1 MPRSK
6 KLASLIGVATLA
18 LLALPQANAQAL
30 KVVSTFSII
39 SDFARNVGGD
49 RVELTTLVGPDGD
62 AHSYEPRPAD
72 ATAIGNADVV
82 LVNGAGFEGFLQRL
96 VRASGGKA
104 TVVELSKGAA
114 LLRNADDDHGS
125 HEGHDHDHHHGD
137 DHKHDH
143 NDHNDHNHEHDHGH
157 AHGDQQEHAKAHH
170 HHHGEYDP
178 HAWQSVHN
186 AQVYVR
192 NIADA
197 FCAADEQDCAA
208 YRANARSYSEK
219 LNVLDKELKAAVAQ
233 IPPQRR
239 TIITSH
245 DAFAY
250 LGSAYGL
257 RFLAP
262 QGASTESEASA
273 ADIGALIRQIRE
285 QKASAIFLENVSNP
299 RLVHQI
305 ANETGMK
312 TSGKLYSDALST
324 ANGPAATYIDMMRHN
339 IETIRDGALGK

>member
-1 MPRSK
+1 MPRLK
-6 KLASLIGVATLA
+6 KLASITGIATLA

-49 RVELTTLVGPDGD
+49 RIELTTLVGRDGD

-96 VRASGGKA
+96 VQASAGKA
-104 TVVELSKGAA
+104 TVVELSKGAM
-114 LLRNADDDHGS
+114 LLRNADDGHGS
-125 HEGHDHDHHHGD
+125 DEGHDHE
-137 DHKHDH
+137 
-143 NDHNDHNHEHDHGH
+143 HEHDHSDQNHDHDHEH
-157 AHGDQQEHAKAHH
+157 AYSDQQEHAKAHH
-170 HHHGEYDP
+170 HHHGDHDP

-197 FCAADEQDCAA
+197 FCAADQEACPV
-208 YRANARSYSEK
+208 YRANARSYGDK
-219 LNVLDKELKAAVAQ
+219 LEALDKDLKVAVAQ
-233 IPPQRR
+233 IPSERR

-250 LGSAYGL
+250 LGHEYGL
-257 RFLAP
+257 QFLAP
-262 QGASTESEASA
+262 QGASTGSEASA
-273 ADIGALIRQIRE
+273 ADIAALIRQIRE

-299 RLVHQI
+299 RLIQQI
-305 ANETGMK
+305 ASETGMK
-312 TSGKLYSDALST
+312 TGGKLYSDALST
-324 ANGPAATYIDMMRHN
+324 ASGPAATYIDMMRHN
-339 IETIRDGALGK
+339 IETIRDGTLGK